1 MSTELTTTNQ
11 TQARAP
17 LILYAR
23 QRPLQKSLYTLLTFA
38 VWALWFY
45 LLLPLLTLL
54 AWFLGIRNAAVVLV
68 VHNHGAGLFD
78 MLLVLKIALI
88 AAIVVQCWALYG
100 MIRFGRMNRRRA
112 HKIVRPAAVAAW
124 FGVSDKSA
132 TVMREARRSVLELDP
147 DGRLLDA
154 RAEPIASA

>member
-1 MSTELTTTNQ
+1 MTTDMTTTA
-11 TQARAP
+11 TEKTRAP

-23 QRPLQKSLYTLLTFA
+23 QRPLQKSLHTLLTFA

-54 AWFLGIRNAAVVLV
+54 AWFLGIRNALVVLV
-68 VHNHGAGLFD
+68 VRNHGASLFD

-88 AAIVVQCWALYG
+88 AAIVVQCWAAYS
-100 MIRFGRMNRRRA
+100 MIRFGGKNRRRA
-112 HKIVRPAAVAAW
+112 HKTVRPATVAAW

-132 TVMREARRSVLELDP
+132 VVMRDAQRVVLDVDV

-154 RAEPIASA
+154 RAAPTSSG